1 MVNDPK
7 RPKHPSLETDAP
19 GNKHGQAQPVL
30 PNAVNMTNMP
40 TVNIHSYHF
49 EAGHHVVNL
58 PKGIIMIAGF
68 TTSTLTPRDA
78 ELQGAGDEVDWL
90 F

>member
-1 MVNDPK
+1 
-7 RPKHPSLETDAP
+7 
-19 GNKHGQAQPVL
+19 
-30 PNAVNMTNMP
+30 MTNMP